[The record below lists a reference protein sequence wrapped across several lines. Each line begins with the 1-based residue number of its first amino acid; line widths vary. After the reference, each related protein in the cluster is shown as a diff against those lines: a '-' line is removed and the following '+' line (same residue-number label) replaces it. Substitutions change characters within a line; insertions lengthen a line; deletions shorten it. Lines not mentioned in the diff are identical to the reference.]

1 MAQSNSHINITAF
14 IRVKNEIPT
23 LQACLNSIDGVFDN
37 IVIIYADE
45 PDDGSIDL
53 LHKWCRWRFNCSIY
67 KYPYAVIPSH
77 DKRYHA
83 TYSYKN
89 SLAAYNQ
96 FGLDKINDN
105 DFVVKIDADQVY
117 IKTRLQALM
126 DEIRTQAAKDDK
138 FKWGIRGYN
147 TFVYNNKLVKY
158 RPNPINGGYD
168 SYIVK
173 KRYLKGFYQSGPI
186 EYLDNHPELKPKVL
200 SGLYWFHFM
209 DTLKSNKS
217 VRFTN
222 EAKEDE
228 IEILTPDEMKLFEQ
242 TIRPMFPK
250 DTSYAHI
257 KL

>member
-77 DKRYHA
+77 DKHYHA
-83 TYSYKN
+83 TYFYKN

-96 FGLDKINDN
+96 FGLDKIDDN

-173 KRYLKGFYQSGPI
+173 KRYLKGFYQSGPL
-186 EYLDNHPELKPKVL
+186 EYLDNHPKLKPKVL

-222 EAKEDE
+222 EAKENE
-228 IEILTPDEMKLFEQ
+228 IEILTSDEMKLFEQ
-242 TIRPMFPK
+242 AIRPMFPK